1 MSLRNL
7 ALGAVLAAFL
17 LPVSA
22 QTDNF
27 PQRPIRLVVPWSPG
41 AHTHAVARL
50 MADRLTTRL
59 KQPVLV
65 DNKPGA
71 TGIIGATLVARSQPD
86 GYTLLFA
93 LPETNVLNPL
103 IYKNIA
109 YTAKDFDAVAFM
121 GVVPFALVANPS
133 SKAST
138 VSDFVR
144 LAKEKPGAVSVATW
158 GIGSTAHV
166 ATALIEQ
173 SANVHLLHV
182 PFPGSAPALTQLL
195 SGQVDLMFMG
205 TQTAADLAKAGK
217 VKVLGVTS
225 AKRMDAYPEFPT
237 LAEQG
242 MPIDVAVW
250 YGFMAPANTPA
261 AIKDYLAKEIL
272 AVLQDPA
279 VLKELRDRTMVITP
293 QSAAQFS
300 RFLSDEEARWTS
312 LIKAKNIRI
321 DN

>member
-7 ALGAVLAAFL
+7 ALGAFLAAFL

-41 AHTHAVARL
+41 AHTDAVARL

-138 VSDFVR
+138 VSDIVR
-144 LAKEKPGAVSVATW
+144 VAKEKPGAVSVATW

-173 SANVHLLHV
+173 SANVQLLHV

-242 MPIDVAVW
+242 LPIDVAVW

-293 QSAAQFS
+293 QSVAQFS
-300 RFLSDEEARWTS
+300 RFLSDEEARWTG